1 MPAIDGIKPMTAE
14 SRLFSHATERS
25 LRLWS
30 GIIML
35 VFATSHFLNH
45 AVGLFGVAAMSEV
58 QLWRVAIWRSQPGTI
73 LLGGA
78 CLVHVLL
85 VFKSTFRRRTLKLPV
100 NEAFH
105 ILLGLAIPFFL
116 VQHVVGT
123 RIMSTFA
130 GTDDSYAQMLRF
142 LWPGHAL
149 WQSATML
156 IVWGH
161 GMAGL
166 YFAYR
171 ARPWFRQFQT
181 VLLVFAVVIPL
192 LALAGFV
199 SAGREAGTLT
209 LPPEVWTAA
218 QTEVY
223 ARASRGG
230 QFVVW
235 GLIAVLLAGIALRFI
250 WQRYRPGVAVTY
262 AGHGEVASPSGLSV
276 LEMSRM
282 HAIPH
287 PSTCG
292 GRGRCASCR
301 VLVLGG
307 LDTLPAPTGLE
318 QRMLERIRAPQ
329 QVRLGCQIRPTHDLK
344 LRILLPTE
352 TKAFG
357 RELNVSE
364 LEWGQEQE
372 VTILFADIRGFSA
385 LARNQLPS
393 DLVVVLNHVID
404 EMCQATLAHGGRV
417 SMVETDGIM
426 AVFGLGQRSRVGA
439 RDAIKAAAAML
450 KSTARTNRE
459 LGVAVPQPVRI
470 GVGVHTGHVVVTRIG
485 DAERGYQLTV
495 IGEAVV
501 AAHRLEDA
509 TKEFS
514 ADCLISANTL
524 DVAGIKAAGQPAYP
538 IHYKNGE
545 VPVQAVVFADRHEL
559 KQVLRGDAGTDKPG
573 NDKLGNDKPGVDK
586 AHDDTSDKDTP
597 DPAVTG
603 RA

>member
-1 MPAIDGIKPMTAE
+1 MSAIDGAAPKPAE
-14 SRLFSHATERS
+14 SRLFSHATERN

-30 GIIML
+30 GIVML

-45 AVGLFGVAAMSEV
+45 AVGLFGVAAMSEM
-58 QLWRVAIWRSQPGTI
+58 QLWRVAVWRSLPGTI

-85 VFKSTFRRRTLKLPV
+85 VLKSTWRRRTLKLPV
-100 NEAFH
+100 KEALH
-105 ILLGLAIPFFL
+105 ILLGFAIPFFL

-123 RIMSTFA
+123 RMMSTFA
-130 GTDDSYAQMLRF
+130 GTDDSYVQMLRF
-142 LWPGHAL
+142 LWPEHAL
-149 WQSATML
+149 WQSATVL

-171 ARPWFRQFQT
+171 ARTWFRRFQT
-181 VLLVFAVVIPL
+181 TLLVVALVIPL
-192 LALAGFV
+192 LALAGFI
-199 SAGREAGTLT
+199 SSGREAGTLT
-209 LPPEVWTAA
+209 LPPEVWNAA
-218 QTEVY
+218 QLEVY
-223 ARASRGG
+223 ARATRGG
-230 QFVVW
+230 QIVVW
-235 GLIAVLLAGIALRFI
+235 GLIVLLLAGVGLRFI
-250 WQRYRPGVAVTY
+250 WQRYRPGVALTY
-262 AGHGEVASPSGLSV
+262 AGHGDVASPSGLSV

-282 HAIPH
+282 HGIPH
-287 PSTCG
+287 PSMCG

-301 VLVLGG
+301 VLVLAG
-307 LDTLPAPTGLE
+307 LETLPPPTGLE

-352 TKAFG
+352 TKVFG
-357 RELNVSE
+357 RELSVSA
-364 LEWGQEQE
+364 LEWGEEQE
-372 VTILFADIRGFSA
+372 LTILFADIRGFSA

-393 DLVVVLNHVID
+393 DLVVVLNHIID

-426 AVFGLGQRSRVGA
+426 AVFGLGERARVGA
-439 RDAIKAAAAML
+439 RGAIRAAAAML

-509 TKEFS
+509 TKEFA
-514 ADCLISANTL
+514 ADCLISAHTL
-524 DVAGIKAAGQPAYP
+524 DVAGVKAASRPTYP
-538 IHYKNGE
+538 VHYKNGE

-559 KQVLRGDAGTDKPG
+559 KQALGGDVENGK
-573 NDKLGNDKPGVDK
+573 VDK
-586 AHDDTSDKDTP
+586 GKADNSTP
-597 DPAVTG
+597 DPAVTD